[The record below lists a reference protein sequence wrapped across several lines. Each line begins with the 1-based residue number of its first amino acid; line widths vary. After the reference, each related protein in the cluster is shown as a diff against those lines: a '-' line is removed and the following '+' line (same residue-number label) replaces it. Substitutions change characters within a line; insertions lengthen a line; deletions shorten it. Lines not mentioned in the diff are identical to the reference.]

1 MILRNKNG
9 KEREMNLLLKIHRN
23 DNDYLI
29 YKDYLT
35 DNIYAGKLDNKKL
48 VSLTEEEFNNISK
61 LLERMEG

>member
-9 KEREMNLLLKIHRN
+9 KEREMNLLLKIHKN

-35 DNIYAGKLDNKKL
+35 DNYYGGRLSNNKLI
-48 VSLTEEEFNNISK
+48 SLTEEEFNNISK